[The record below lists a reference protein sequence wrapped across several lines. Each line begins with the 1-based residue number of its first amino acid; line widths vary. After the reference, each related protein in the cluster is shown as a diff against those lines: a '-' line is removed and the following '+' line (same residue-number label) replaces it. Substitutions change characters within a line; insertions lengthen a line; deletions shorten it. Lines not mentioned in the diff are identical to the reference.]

1 MNALEVSHLTKK
13 YRAFTLDDVSF
24 TLPGGTILGLIGEN
38 GAGKSTTI
46 KCILN
51 LVRRDGGD
59 ISVFGLDAVRDE
71 QEVKAITGVVLDETT
86 FHDGLSAPQVGKI
99 LSKLYPSWDMALY
112 RDYLDKFGLTE
123 NKQVKAYS
131 KGMKMKLSIAAAFAV
146 RPRLLVL
153 DEATS
158 GLDPV
163 VRDEILDEFLAF
175 IQDEEHAVLLSSHI
189 TSDLEKAADYITYLH
204 KGKVAVS
211 GAKDELLDTY
221 GKLVCSRADLEKVDP
236 ALLAGSRVSQFGC
249 EALVKNRR
257 AFARFYPH
265 LTVDPATLEDIMVF
279 TGKGDA
285 Q

>member
-13 YRAFTLDDVSF
+13 YRSFTLDDVSF

-51 LVRRDGGD
+51 LIRRDGGD

-99 LSKLYPSWDMALY
+99 LSRLYPSWDMELY

-163 VRDEILDEFLAF
+163 VRDEILDELLSF
-175 IQDEEHAVLLSSHI
+175 ISDEDHAVLLSSHI
-189 TSDLEKAADYITYLH
+189 TSDLEKAADYIVYLH
-204 KGKVAVS
+204 KGRVALS

-221 GKLVCSRADLEKVDP
+221 GRLACTRAELEGIDP
-236 ALLAGSRVSQFGC
+236 ALLAGKRVSQFGC
-249 EALVKNRR
+249 EALVRDRHALARR
-257 AFARFYPH
+257 YPG
-265 LTVDPATLEDIMVF
+265 LTADPATLEDIMVF
-279 TGKGDA
+279 MGKEEA
-285 Q
+285 R